1 MFRSW
6 RLNNKINRIRERAL
20 RIVHNDT
27 SSSFQELL
35 DKYNFVTIHLTN
47 IRNLSTETN
56 KFLQGLSQPGL
67 NEVFVERDCNYNLWS
82 NNFLNRRRINSVR
95 YGNESVLFLAPKCI
109 LSNGFSIVS
118 KAKSKNGL
126 HGKAL
131 VDVDFVKHTY
141 RKKDLSER
149 RKSKNT
155 YHWISW
161 RQLAFKSLWKCY
173 CNSLV
178 NI

>member
-1 MFRSW
+1 MTGHHLSKNC
-6 RLNNKINRIRERAL
+6 LINITLWQYTLQILE
-20 RIVHNDT
+20 I
-27 SSSFQELL
+27 FQL
-35 DKYNFVTIHLTN
+35 KQT
-47 IRNLSTETN
+47 
-56 KFLQGLSQPGL
+56 FLQGLSQPGL
-67 NEVFVERDCNYNLWS
+67 NEVFVERDCNYNLWN

-109 LSNGFSIVS
+109 LSNGFSILS
-118 KAKSKNGL
+118 KAKSKNGF

-178 NI
+178 DI